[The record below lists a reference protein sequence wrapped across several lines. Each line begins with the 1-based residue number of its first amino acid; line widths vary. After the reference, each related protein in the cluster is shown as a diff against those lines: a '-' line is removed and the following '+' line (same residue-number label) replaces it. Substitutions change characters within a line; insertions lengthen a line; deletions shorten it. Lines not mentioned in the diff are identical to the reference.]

1 MSIDLYMLWP
11 PHRKL
16 MLRGDQGEAVVVKS
30 ETDRGGTSSGRGLFG
45 WKVTIR
51 VKFPDG
57 EVRDFDD
64 YICSDDTD
72 TVGVSPGDAVPVRL
86 NPDKHRAR
94 IDDRA
99 LRASRDQRRTRRD
112 ADDDAAVRRTEA
124 RLGITEAEP
133 PA

>member
-16 MLRGDQGEAVVVKS
+16 MLHGAEGQAVVVKS

-57 EVRDFDD
+57 DARDFDD
-64 YICSDDTD
+64 YICSDDTGTFSVD
-72 TVGVSPGDAVPVRL
+72 PGDTVPVRL
-86 NPDKHRAR
+86 DPNKHRAR

-99 LRASRDQRRTRRD
+99 LRAARDARHAQRD
-112 ADDDAAVRRTEA
+112 ADDAAAVRRTEE
-124 RLGITEAEP
+124 RLGIPEARP